1 MDPGQLLTLAILS
14 VAIVYGSRAVLGS
27 VGTAGDVLA
36 QLFVPPN
43 LALGW
48 PRGVQE
54 SDAPWGWQ
62 APAQAPDPMLIDGA
76 MDWPGEAL
84 VDLDELSLPIRAGS
98 YVVPVQRVRP
108 H

>member
-1 MDPGQLLTLAILS
+1 MDPGQLLALAIMS
-14 VAIVYGSRAVLGS
+14 VAIVYGSRLVLGS
-27 VGTAGDVLA
+27 AGAAGDVVA

-54 SDAPWGWQ
+54 SDAPWGWRSPT
-62 APAQAPDPMLIDGA
+62 PAADPDETFGPT
-76 MDWPGEAL
+76 DWPGEGI
-84 VDLDELSLPIRAGS
+84 VDLDELTLPIRAGS

>member
-1 MDPGQLLTLAILS
+1 MDSGQLITLAIIS

-27 VGTAGDVLA
+27 VGAAGDVVA

-54 SDAPWGWQ
+54 SDAPWGWR
-62 APAQAPDPMLIDGA
+62 APAPGPDPEEIGGPT
-76 MDWPGEAL
+76 DWPGEGL
-84 VDLDELSLPIRAGS
+84 VDLDELTLPIRAGS
-98 YVVPVQRVRP
+98 YVVPVQRVLP

>member
-14 VAIVYGSRAVLGS
+14 VAIVYGSRVVLGS

-48 PRGVQE
+48 PRGIQE

-62 APAQAPDPMLIDGA
+62 APTPGPDPEEIGGPT
-76 MDWPGEAL
+76 DWPGEGL
-84 VDLDELSLPIRAGS
+84 IDLDELTLPIRAGS
-98 YVVPVQRVRP
+98 YVVPVQRVRS